1 MGVTAELAGK
11 ITGVFVRKGIVAEED
26 ACLYKYGIESGITI
40 AGNLLASLI
49 FGLVTGRL
57 GNIMVFLFFYGMLRS
72 FSGGMHCKSKTGCFL
87 VSILILFIP
96 AYICEWAVSVPRSV
110 VISGGIAALIVILV
124 LSPVESINKPLDDE
138 ERKYYRNISRGIAVW
153 QVCML
158 AVLYCME
165 WMGYFFAGYSSLL
178 LVALFMVAG
187 KILYKR
193 K

>member
-26 ACLYKYGIESGITI
+26 ACLYKYGIESSITI

-96 AYICEWAVSVPRSV
+96 AYICDWAVRIPLAV
-110 VISGGIAALIVILV
+110 VIAGGITSLVVILI
-124 LSPVESINKPLDDE
+124 LSPVESINKPLDDG
-138 ERKYYRNISRGIAVW
+138 ERKYCRNISRGIAVW

-158 AVLYCME
+158 AVLYGME
-165 WMGYFFAGYSSLL
+165 WRGYFYAGYSSLL
-178 LVALFMVAG
+178 LVAIFMAAG
-187 KILYKR
+187 KILYKC